1 MPIDPG
7 PRLTFDLSFVIRA
20 VQPGESGH
28 AAANALLN
36 SLGSDVRSGRR
47 KLVEPAFFLI
57 ELLAVAGRRAAQLD
71 WNLMQQA
78 MQFPFDVEAFDARA
92 CETLM
97 GTLNEH
103 FPQERR
109 PHIGRGAD
117 LVYLA
122 VARAASTVLISC
134 DNGLL
139 GFNGPHFRV
148 VSPEECL

>member
-1 MPIDPG
+1 M
-7 PRLTFDLSFVIRA
+7 TFDLSFVIRA
-20 VQPGESGH
+20 IQPSENGH
-28 AAANALLN
+28 AAANTLLN

-57 ELLAVAGRRAAQLD
+57 ELFAVAGRRAARLD
-71 WNLMQQA
+71 WNLLRQA
-78 MQFPFDVEAFDARA
+78 MQFPFEVEAFDARA

-97 GTLNEH
+97 GILNEH

-139 GFNGPHFRV
+139 GFNGPYFRV
-148 VSPEECL
+148 VSPAECL